1 MKKIIIGGLLAAA
14 TTLGLGAAAQAN
26 TTLASED
33 FNDGG
38 TGDWVEYDASVLNT
52 SGENLRVSG
61 FPGAG
66 DGAYSYYGGIAA
78 DPAFRS
84 TPVGDGLISELD
96 VLIEAPGLDAL
107 AGFGFDLSVATS
119 RLDGSHQQDHIFHL
133 GVVDLDP
140 NPNDQVFDNQ
150 IVVNSSNNADFVTNP
165 SKLLNDNG
173 GAYGVIDKTQTAWY
187 TLQHVIA
194 DDGNGFGQVTF
205 NLIDDEGGVVWT
217 ATRPIMDNGAAV
229 PITEVGG
236 ARYMWLTHVDG
247 SFNFDNQS
255 LEAVVPVTS
264 PSDVA
269 KNCQDD
275 HTGFKNVGQCVDAQ
289 KASKD

>member
-1 MKKIIIGGLLAAA
+1 MKKLITTAAIA
-14 TTLGLGAAAQAN
+14 VTTTLGLGAAAQAN

-38 TGDWVEYDASVLNT
+38 TGDWVEYGGQVSNPF
-52 SGENLRVSG
+52 GEALRVSG
-61 FPGAG
+61 LFGESE
-66 DGAYSYYGGIAA
+66 GAYSYYGGIAA
-78 DPAFRS
+78 DPVFRS

-96 VLIEAPGLDAL
+96 VLIEAPGVDAFQ
-107 AGFGFDLSVATS
+107 GFGFDLTVATS
-119 RLDGSHQQDHIFHL
+119 RLDGSHQQDHIFHV
-133 GVVDLDP
+133 GVWDEVGSTE
-140 NPNDQVFDNQ
+140 NQ
-150 IVVNSSNNADFVTNP
+150 ILVNASNNTDFDINP
-165 SKLLNDNG
+165 TKLLNENG

-217 ATRPIMDNGAAV
+217 ATRPIVDNGAAV

-236 ARYMWLTHVDG
+236 VRYMWLTYVNG
-247 SFNFDNQS
+247 IFSFDNQS

-264 PSDVA
+264 PSDAA

-275 HTGFKNVGQCVDAQ
+275 HTGFKNVGQCVAAQ
-289 KASKD
+289 KAGKD